1 MCAELSAQK
10 KGQLIMEHNGDYA
23 LNLSKFDEPV
33 RQLRLLGA
41 LNDIAEKQKP
51 GQNNVLHVKTIPN
64 DKALS
69 RMLRAELYPS
79 ISCTEHV
86 AMAWPFHA

>member
-10 KGQLIMEHNGDYA
+10 KGQLVVDPNGDYT
-23 LNLSKFDEPV
+23 LNLFKFDEPV

-41 LNDIAEKQKP
+41 LNDIAEKEKP
-51 GQNNVLHVKTIPN
+51 GRDNVLHVKTIPN

-86 AMAWPFHA
+86 AMA

>member
-10 KGQLIMEHNGDYA
+10 KGQLIMDHNGDYA

-51 GQNNVLHVKTIPN
+51 GQNNVLLVKTIPN

-79 ISCTEHV
+79 ILCTEHV
-86 AMAWPFHA
+86 TMA